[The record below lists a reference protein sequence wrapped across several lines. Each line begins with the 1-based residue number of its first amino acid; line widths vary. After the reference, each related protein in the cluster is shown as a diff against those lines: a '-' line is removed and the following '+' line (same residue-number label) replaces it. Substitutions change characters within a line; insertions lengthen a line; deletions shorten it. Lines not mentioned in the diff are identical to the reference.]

1 LVIQEYRDFTANNHG
16 SRGRRKEGKRVLSL
30 ACDKCS
36 AEFKVSGGQ
45 VKVQLGREK
54 HFCSRK
60 CAASSVYRREKT
72 KETIREKYGEMGLSC
87 QSVREKKKE
96 TSLRKF
102 GVDNPAK
109 SDVVQRKTR
118 ETWIEKYE
126 NCHPLRSEEVKQK
139 IRETCIER
147 YGVDN
152 PWKSSD
158 IQEKSRNTCIERYG
172 VDNAA
177 KSGYV
182 QQKIRATNFKRLG
195 VGCVLQSE
203 ETKKKIRETCLEKY
217 GCETPPA
224 SKEIK
229 NKIHET
235 CLEKYDV
242 NWACMI
248 PHVQESHKTPAAKM
262 KKYLT
267 HKKNRTHG
275 KSKIEDRFYEY
286 LKERYLDSNIE
297 RHVLVNGWNIDI
309 KINDV
314 YVQFDGIYWH
324 GLNRSIDEIQ
334 KLKSKR
340 DTQILKTY
348 HRDRDQEAWFA
359 KSGIFLVR
367 VTDRDFQHDKDTVSE
382 VFDAIIISKDVKKIL
397 SDGKIGRVGTTR

>member
-1 LVIQEYRDFTANNHG
+1 MIIREYRDFAANMLGLRG
-16 SRGRRKEGKRVLSL
+16 SRKDGKRVLAL
-30 ACDKCS
+30 RCDECNS
-36 AEFKVSGGQ
+36 DFEVTGGQ
-45 VKVQLGREK
+45 VKIQTDRTH
-54 HFCSRK
+54 HFCGRK
-60 CAASSVYRREKT
+60 CAASSGHRREKT

-96 TSLRKF
+96 ASMRNF

-109 SDVVQRKTR
+109 SDVVQQKTR

-126 NCHPLRSEEVKQK
+126 NCHPMRSEEVKKK

-152 PWKSSD
+152 PWKSED
-158 IQEKSRNTCIERYG
+158 IQEKRRNTCIERYG

-182 QQKIRATNFKRLG
+182 QQKIRATNFKRRS

-217 GCETPPA
+217 GCENPSA

-242 NWACMI
+242 NWSCMI
-248 PHVQESHKTPAAKM
+248 PHVQASHKTPAAKI

-275 KSKIEDRFYEY
+275 KSKIEDSFYEY
-286 LKERYLDSNIE
+286 LKERYPDSSIE

-309 KINDV
+309 RINDV
-314 YVQFDGIYWH
+314 YVQFDGTYWH
-324 GLNRSIDEIQ
+324 GLNRTIDEIQ
-334 KLKSKR
+334 KLTSKR

-348 HRDRDQEAWFA
+348 HRDRDQEVWFL

-367 VTDRDFQHDKDTVSE
+367 ISDRDFKYEKDAVSE
-382 VFDAIIISKDVKKIL
+382 VFDAIIIEKDVKKIL